1 MVTSG
6 CWAISGGEKF
16 LAMRSLAGSI
26 TSAAR
31 VTTGDT
37 PGGVAEFIKLYT
49 SHELRLR
56 AFAFS
61 LVPHWAD
68 AEEVLQASSLVL
80 WQKFDRFIPGTNFFA
95 WACKVVSLTAK
106 DFRKRQRRE
115 RAHFGDTFFE
125 LVATETE
132 HSEERLAERERQLAV
147 CVSKLKP
154 RHRQMLHLRYQQGQS
169 VDEVASG
176 FGLTAKAIYQALSR
190 VHKALFDCV
199 ERSLRREGIV

>member
-1 MVTSG
+1 
-6 CWAISGGEKF
+6 
-16 LAMRSLAGSI
+16 MRSVAGSI
-26 TSAAR
+26 TSTAR
-31 VTTGDT
+31 VTTGAT
-37 PGGVAEFIKLYT
+37 PGSVAEFIRLYT

-80 WQKFDRFIPGTNFFA
+80 WQKFDRFTPGTNFFA

-125 LVATETE
+125 LVAEETE
-132 HSEERLAERERQLAV
+132 HSEERLAERGRQLAV
-147 CVSKLKP
+147 CVSKMKP
-154 RHRQMLHLRYQQGQS
+154 RPRQKLHLRDPQGQTGG
-169 VDEVASG
+169 EVAGGVGVSG
-176 FGLTAKAIYQALSR
+176 QAGL
-190 VHKALFDCV
+190 H
-199 ERSLRREGIV
+199 G